1 MNNPSSVIEYKS
13 FQKKFKLTD
22 TIIESTRFLKNSK
35 IKIPTITNP
44 IPHTKES
51 TAHITN
57 NHYIELCRQIEKKNH
72 ASQRKISKF

>member
-51 TAHITN
+51 TAHICLN
-57 NHYIELCRQIEKKNH
+57 FSFFLPLVLL
-72 ASQRKISKF
+72 FML